1 MLSRI
6 QFNDGQVVNVNHQSI
21 SFKDDAVLL
30 GLGSLG
36 SLGSNRDQLKH
47 VENALIDVT
56 HKVHHKPMIAVEIA
70 CDKISLI
77 TTI

>member
-30 GLGSLG
+30 GLGS
-36 SLGSNRDQLKH
+36 NRDQLKH

-56 HKVHHKPMIAVEIA
+56 MIAVEIA
-70 CDKISLI
+70 CDIQLSDQHSFHLKRV
-77 TTI
+77 

>member
-1 MLSRI
+1 MLSII

-21 SFKDDAVLL
+21 SFKDDA
-30 GLGSLG
+30 G
-36 SLGSNRDQLKH
+36 LGSNRDQLKH

>member
-21 SFKDDAVLL
+21 SFKDDSVLL
-30 GLGSLG
+30 D
-36 SLGSNRDQLKH
+36 LGSNRDQLKH

-56 HKVHHKPMIAVEIA
+56 YKVHHTPLIAVEIA

>member
-6 QFNDGQVVNVNHQSI
+6 QFNDG
-21 SFKDDAVLL
+21 VLL
-30 GLGSLG
+30 G
-36 SLGSNRDQLKH
+36 LGSNRDQLKH

-56 HKVHHKPMIAVEIA
+56 HKVHHIAVEIA
-70 CDKISLI
+70 CALI

>member
-6 QFNDGQVVNVNHQSI
+6 QFNVVNVNHQSI

-30 GLGSLG
+30 G
-36 SLGSNRDQLKH
+36 LGSNRDQLKH

-56 HKVHHKPMIAVEIA
+56 HKVHHKPMIA

>member
-1 MLSRI
+1 M
-6 QFNDGQVVNVNHQSI
+6 VVNVNHQSI

-30 GLGSLG
+30 G
-36 SLGSNRDQLKH
+36 Q
-47 VENALIDVT
+47 NALIDVT

>member
-21 SFKDDAVLL
+21 SFKAVLL
-30 GLGSLG
+30 G
-36 SLGSNRDQLKH
+36 LGSNRDQLKH

>member
-30 GLGSLG
+30 GLGS
-36 SLGSNRDQLKH
+36 NRDQLKH
-47 VENALIDVT
+47 VENAL

>member
-6 QFNDGQVVNVNHQSI
+6 QFNDGQVVNHQSI

-30 GLGSLG
+30 GLGS
-36 SLGSNRDQLKH
+36 NRDQH

-56 HKVHHKPMIAVEIA
+56 HKVHHKPMIA
-70 CDKISLI
+70 CDL
-77 TTI
+77 

>member
-1 MLSRI
+1 MMDRWLTPIHFI
-6 QFNDGQVVNVNHQSI
+6 Q
-21 SFKDDAVLL
+21 VL
-30 GLGSLG
+30 G
-36 SLGSNRDQLKH
+36 LGSNRDQLKH

-56 HKVHHKPMIAVEIA
+56 HKVHHKPMIVVEIA

>member
-30 GLGSLG
+30 GLGS
-36 SLGSNRDQLKH
+36 NRDQLKH
-47 VENALIDVT
+47 VENALVDV
-56 HKVHHKPMIAVEIA
+56 VHHKPMIAVEIA

>member
-30 GLGSLG
+30 GLGS
-36 SLGSNRDQLKH
+36 DQLKH
-47 VENALIDVT
+47 VENALVDVT

>member
-30 GLGSLG
+30 GLGS
-36 SLGSNRDQLKH
+36 NRDQLKH
-47 VENALIDVT
+47 VENALIDIT
-56 HKVHHKPMIAVEIA
+56 HKPMIAVEIA

>member
-30 GLGSLG
+30 GLGS
-36 SLGSNRDQLKH
+36 NRDQLKH

-56 HKVHHKPMIAVEIA
+56 YKVHPLIAVEIA
-70 CDKISLI
+70 CSDVSLI

>member
-21 SFKDDAVLL
+21 SFKDDAVLVVI
-30 GLGSLG
+30 
-36 SLGSNRDQLKH
+36 KH

-56 HKVHHKPMIAVEIA
+56 HKVHHKPMIA

>member
-30 GLGSLG
+30 GLGS
-36 SLGSNRDQLKH
+36 NRDQLKH
-47 VENALIDVT
+47 VENALVDVT
-56 HKVHHKPMIAVEIA
+56 HKVHHKPIIAVEIA

>member
-6 QFNDGQVVNVNHQSI
+6 QFND
-21 SFKDDAVLL
+21 AVLL
-30 GLGSLG
+30 G
-36 SLGSNRDQLKH
+36 LGSNRDQLKH

-56 HKVHHKPMIAVEIA
+56 HKVHHKPMIAVEI
-70 CDKISLI
+70 SLI

>member
-30 GLGSLG
+30 G
-36 SLGSNRDQLKH
+36 RDQLKH

>member
-1 MLSRI
+1 MLSRM
-6 QFNDGQVVNVNHQSI
+6 QFN
-21 SFKDDAVLL
+21 DAVLL
-30 GLGSLG
+30 G
-36 SLGSNRDQLKH
+36 LGSNRDQLKH

>member
-6 QFNDGQVVNVNHQSI
+6 QFNDG
-21 SFKDDAVLL
+21 VLL
-30 GLGSLG
+30 GLGS
-36 SLGSNRDQLKH
+36 NQLKH

-70 CDKISLI
+70 CDKISQLSDQHSFHLKRV
-77 TTI
+77 

>member
-30 GLGSLG
+30 GLGS
-36 SLGSNRDQLKH
+36 NRDQLKH
-47 VENALIDVT
+47 VENALIDVPY
-56 HKVHHKPMIAVEIA
+56 KVHHAPLIAVEIT
-70 CDKISLI
+70 CSEVSLI

>member
-30 GLGSLG
+30 GLGSK
-36 SLGSNRDQLKH
+36 LKH

-56 HKVHHKPMIAVEIA
+56 YKVHHTPLIAVEIA
-70 CDKISLI
+70 CSDVSLI

>member
-30 GLGSLG
+30 GLGS
-36 SLGSNRDQLKH
+36 NRDQLKH
-47 VENALIDVT
+47 VENALIDVPY
-56 HKVHHKPMIAVEIA
+56 KVHHAP
-70 CDKISLI
+70 
-77 TTI
+77 

>member
-30 GLGSLG
+30 GLGS
-36 SLGSNRDQLKH
+36 NRDQLKH
-47 VENALIDVT
+47 VENALIDVPY
-56 HKVHHKPMIAVEIA
+56 KVHHAPLIAVEIA
-70 CDKISLI
+70 CSEVSLI

>member
-6 QFNDGQVVNVNHQSI
+6 QFNDGVNVNHQSI

-30 GLGSLG
+30 GLGS
-36 SLGSNRDQLKH
+36 NRDQLKH
-47 VENALIDVT
+47 VENALIDIT
-56 HKVHHKPMIAVEIA
+56 HKVHHKPIAVEIA

>member
-30 GLGSLG
+30 GLGS
-36 SLGSNRDQLKH
+36 NRDQLKH

-56 HKVHHKPMIAVEIA
+56 HKVHHKPMIALE
-70 CDKISLI
+70 ISLI

>member
-6 QFNDGQVVNVNHQSI
+6 QFNDGQVVNQSI

-30 GLGSLG
+30 G
-36 SLGSNRDQLKH
+36 LGSNRDQLKH

-56 HKVHHKPMIAVEIA
+56 HKVHHKPMIA

>member
-30 GLGSLG
+30 GLGS
-36 SLGSNRDQLKH
+36 NRKH

-56 HKVHHKPMIAVEIA
+56 HKVHHKPMIA